1 MLDFIHN
8 NFVKDFK
15 KNTFLIITGAVCGA
29 VNGFFGG
36 GGGMIVVPM
45 LCKLLKYETKVAHA
59 TALAIILPVSIVS
72 GITYII
78 NKQFDFS
85 IGISVTIGAL
95 IGGIAGA
102 LLLKKLSAKWVAKIF
117 AVVMLIAGGKL
128 LLF

>member
-1 MLDFIHN
+1 M
-8 NFVKDFK
+8 KDFK